1 MRRSSYFRFGFGSLL
16 GLVAVT
22 AAHAQSTGLTDL
34 VGARA
39 GQAEGELQA
48 RGYRWVRTEKGD
60 DRSYAYWW
68 SADRRQCV
76 TVATMDGRYSAITP
90 TTAPDCRQPAGGSS
104 PARYGPPPPTLYG
117 PDARLARQEDSPR
130 GDRFAAPDGDGAV
143 VDGRPVDLGLVCF
156 GDGQKD
162 GVATGTEWSWN
173 RKKDRYEYGTY
184 NQATTD
190 QFDASLT
197 VQLWS
202 GGGRIRLPK
211 SLVPPLNSNGSDGW
225 WSLYDVSVGP
235 DVIRASYRLNALN
248 KPHVEIDRRTG
259 AISVEGFSNYAFH
272 GRCDQIGNE
281 PRRF

>member
-1 MRRSSYFRFGFGSLL
+1 MRRLSCLRFGLGSML
-16 GLVAVT
+16 GLAAAT

-39 GQAEGELQA
+39 GQAEGDLQA

-60 DRSYAYWW
+60 DRSYAFWW
-68 SADRRQCV
+68 NPDRRQCV
-76 TVATMDGRYSAITP
+76 SIATMDGRYSSITP
-90 TTAPDCRQPAGGSS
+90 TLPPDCRQAAGASPSRFEPAPLSTYAPGG
-104 PARYGPPPPTLYG
+104 RY
-117 PDARLARQEDSPR
+117 ARQVDAPR
-130 GDRFAAPDGDGAV
+130 GDRYAPPQDGGAV

-162 GVATGTEWSWN
+162 GVATGTEWTWN
-173 RKKDRYEYGTY
+173 RKKDRYEYGSY
-184 NQATTD
+184 NQATTE

-197 VQLWS
+197 IQLWS

-211 SLVPPLNSNGSDGW
+211 SLVPPLNSNGDNGW
-225 WSLYDVSVGP
+225 WSLYDVSVDP

-248 KPHVEIDRRTG
+248 KPHVEIDRRSG
-259 AISVEGFSNYAFH
+259 HISVEGFSSYAFN